1 MSLANG
7 LDRIMHEYTI
17 GRHFLLLS
25 SFVSSTDNRSMEQT
39 MITLITTRIG
49 PRQIMID
56 EDQFKQLVERVR
68 TVEEVRIVENQS
80 EFPIE
85 GIMFLED
92 RAGAFDF
99 LNDPDEEIYS
109 VHDLKVRYQ

>member
-1 MSLANG
+1 MRLANG

-17 GRHFLLLS
+17 RRHFLLPS
-25 SFVSSTDNRSMEQT
+25 SFVSSTDNPMEQT

-68 TVEEVRIVENQS
+68 TVEEVRILENQS
-80 EFPIE
+80 DLPIE

-99 LNDPDEEIYS
+99 LNDPDEDIYS